1 MAGKAG
7 LTARAVEGAKAGP
20 AHRDLVDGRGLML
33 RVHPSGR
40 KVWMVRATDRRTG
53 ERLRREMGEYGEG
66 PARLTLAQARFRAAE
81 WRALIEAGTDP
92 AKPHGALT
100 VAAAVEDWLKDAGLR
115 SEALVRRRMEL
126 HVLPVLGKRLL
137 GEVEQRDVAAL
148 LRGLRHSKGLTA
160 EVNRVRGSL
169 SALWGWAE
177 AQGEV
182 RHNPVRATAKV
193 PEPSLERERAG
204 TVRVLSVEELAA
216 IWRAAKADPSPIVAA
231 LLPLLILVPLRRE
244 EWTRA
249 TWDEIDVDAAGRRTL
264 RLPAS
269 RMKGGRPHAVPLP
282 RAAVEL
288 LEPVRGGRGFIFSAT
303 AGRTSFAG
311 WKRAAARIAEAA
323 ALEKPWVVH
332 DIRRGAA
339 TGMGDAGVR
348 EAVIAR
354 ILAHSPRA
362 FLGVT
367 RTYERSERSDEMRA
381 ALERWASVLGD
392 VVGQWSGTA
401 PTVS

>member
-20 AHRDLVDGRGLML
+20 AHRDLVDGRGLVL

-137 GEVEQRDVAAL
+137 SEVEQRDVAAL
-148 LRGLRHSKGLTA
+148 LRGLRHTKGLTA

-231 LLPLLILVPLRRE
+231 LVPLLILVPLRRE

-249 TWDEIDVDAAGRRTL
+249 TWDEMDVDAAGRWTL

-269 RMKGGRPHAVPLP
+269 RMKGGRPMPSPCRGPPSNCSSRCGEGEASSSARPPGGHPSRAGSGPLP
-282 RAAVEL
+282 ASPKRPPWRSHGWCTTSVGAPPPAWAT
-288 LEPVRGGRGFIFSAT
+288 PASA
-303 AGRTSFAG
+303 
-311 WKRAAARIAEAA
+311 KR
-323 ALEKPWVVH
+323 
-332 DIRRGAA
+332 
-339 TGMGDAGVR
+339 
-348 EAVIAR
+348 
-354 ILAHSPRA
+354 
-362 FLGVT
+362 
-367 RTYERSERSDEMRA
+367 
-381 ALERWASVLGD
+381 
-392 VVGQWSGTA
+392 
-401 PTVS
+401 